1 MKQGD
6 KVTMKSNT
14 LIMGFH
20 RGGAYFRIA
29 KRGTPKLAS
38 RRAGTFSRNKYHIN
52 NGVTDYTFRQRG
64 AHHREIQ
71 CYGEQRF
78 EPGDL
83 IGEVMD
89 VQDTHIDIVIDSST
103 FSEPVD
109 VPFRIVTGIELDKNA
124 KDAFAVLLESED

>member
-14 LIMGFH
+14 LIMGYH

-29 KRGTPKLAS
+29 KRGTPKLSS

-52 NGVTDYTFRQRG
+52 KGITGYTFMQRG
-64 AHHREIQ
+64 AHHSEIQ

-78 EPGDL
+78 EPGDV

-89 VQDTHIDIVIDSST
+89 IQDTHIDIVIDSTT
-103 FSEPVD
+103 FSEPAE

-124 KDAFAVLLESED
+124 QDAFEVLSED